1 MEIFNNLTK
10 LNNISLALGFFD
22 GVHIG
27 HQAVINSAVQ
37 QAKKYN
43 TKSAVIT
50 FKKNPAEM
58 FSQECVS
65 YISTTTKRQELIKK
79 LGIDYLFEL
88 DFTEELAN
96 ITGEKYIENILVE
109 YFNPIAISTGFN
121 HTFGKNK
128 SGNPQLLTQYQEKCN
143 YTYNQ
148 IEAQKIDGRIVSST
162 IIKELLRNGDI
173 LTANNLLGHR
183 FSISGKVIEGKHIGK
198 NIGYPTANIEY
209 PQKLIQLPFGVYA
222 TKINGQ
228 KAITNV
234 GIRPTICKECNPNIE
249 SYILNFDKNIYN
261 TNIEVEFISKIRDEK
276 KFESIEDLKIQIKK
290 DISKCLKL

>member
-109 YFNPIAISTGFN
+109 YFNPIAISFN
-121 HTFGKNK
+121 LDTFSLESASRLLFIAVAVIIAEFFLKN
-128 SGNPQLLTQYQEKCN
+128 
-143 YTYNQ
+143 
-148 IEAQKIDGRIVSST
+148 
-162 IIKELLRNGDI
+162 
-173 LTANNLLGHR
+173 
-183 FSISGKVIEGKHIGK
+183 
-198 NIGYPTANIEY
+198 
-209 PQKLIQLPFGVYA
+209 
-222 TKINGQ
+222 
-228 KAITNV
+228 
-234 GIRPTICKECNPNIE
+234 
-249 SYILNFDKNIYN
+249 
-261 TNIEVEFISKIRDEK
+261 
-276 KFESIEDLKIQIKK
+276 
-290 DISKCLKL
+290 